1 MKANSVWKIRNTDTG
16 IEHFSAEGIVCRYDW
31 KEHKGNRSVHLSA
44 EGIVCR
50 YDWKEYKG
58 NRSVHPTSVGRRQ
71 NSRTNDVRGRK
82 SV

>member
-31 KEHKGNRSVHLSA
+31 KEHKGNRSVH
-44 EGIVCR
+44 
-50 YDWKEYKG
+50 
-58 NRSVHPTSVGRRQ
+58 PTSVGRRQ
-71 NSRTNDVRGRK
+71 NGRTNDVRGRK